1 MSLFNTLRR
10 ALGVNSGDNLEDETQ
25 ISSFDQAGLT
35 GDETTGAVAGTTNV
49 NTSAL
54 PPQVVDNAQTQTDI
68 TTGTG
73 TGTGTTSQT
82 GGGTPPPPF
91 ATPGIAGR
99 QTGTGTQTGTAGG
112 STFSPQFIAGGG
124 SGGGLDVRVLPGQV
138 VTTTDE
144 KGQKSKSIQD
154 LIEIGGTGFDDEVLA
169 RKLRRQAA
177 MPDLKNEDYYPNQP
191 FTQAQTAWGDPIF
204 SGAGAL
210 FPMAAYDAQRKAR
223 AQAEIDEAK
232 RNVMQIKIPEIKTG
246 AYVQRFRDGYTQE
259 VMALVDEAT
268 KATGGNR
275 KKAYQYLTQTGK
287 LDALQNRYEGVA
299 RSIDQTADRAKEFL
313 KNAQEKSTT
322 MYFSPEGV
330 RAATNF
336 MNGMD
341 AFSKGEITPDQ
352 LNQLEQQFRTA
363 ERWDNYK
370 ERNMKLLTADEK
382 IPTAE
387 QMNAQ
392 PSQEDMASYQE
403 QLKLPNATEDY
414 QTWIFVKKYSD
425 LNKQKVLDGI
435 VLPFFSQNPTAMEQ
449 LANENETPE
458 QTANRIADSIVALRG
473 RQIEVGQREKNPSA
487 RSTTIVNFNPTG
499 GKEGMGFHES
509 TLLSESQIRENLNKN
524 RQNKSLTNEQ
534 LIDQS
539 FGGSWRA
546 RPNDPY
552 VRASV
557 PGQIYDATTTPL
569 RYSDYLQPTGI
580 SGQGSPD
587 RQWNTISQKG
597 LETIGAKSTAETPKF
612 AKIVGV
618 EMSWAV
624 RDPKTNQWNMVTA
637 DNLKEYGMPP
647 NAKMVIIE
655 QNLLYNEPSEG
666 VSTTMETPDGS
677 KITTPA
683 GTEKGP
689 RKAIKAVR
697 VLEATPQN
705 VKFYDDI
712 TNPTR
717 SNEGAYGVPKSGTAT
732 TPSTGQNI
740 SLK

>member
-10 ALGVNSGDNLEDETQ
+10 ALGVNAGDDLQDETQ
-25 ISSFDQAGLT
+25 MNPFDQAGLT
-35 GDETTGAVAGTTNV
+35 GDETTGTVTGATNV
-49 NTSAL
+49 NTGAL
-54 PPQVVDNAQTQTDI
+54 PQNVVDNATQTQTTI
-68 TTGTG
+68 PTETTGAQATG
-73 TGTGTTSQT
+73 QVAGQGT
-82 GGGTPPPPF
+82 
-91 ATPGIAGR
+91 
-99 QTGTGTQTGTAGG
+99 QTGTGTKPPPLATPGIVGG
-112 STFSPQFIAGGG
+112 GNTFSPQFIAGGGG

-177 MPDLKNEDYYPNQP
+177 MPELKNEDYYPNQP

-403 QLKLPNATEDY
+403 QLKLPNATQDY
-414 QTWIFVKKYSD
+414 QTWIFVKKYTD
-425 LNKQKVLDGI
+425 LNKKKVMEGI

-449 LANENETPE
+449 LANENETPA
-458 QTANRIADSIVALRG
+458 QTADRIAESILALRG
-473 RQIEVGQREKNPSA
+473 REIEVGQREKNPSA
-487 RSTTIVNFNPTG
+487 RTNINITSGGTTTEEPYYETINAKRDEIIGGTKDAIDKINKSNLQGQQRAGALQGTFKNMFRGISDQGEVTKGYVGFEPVNVKPYNFEVQPSMLKDYMVFDAKSKTFRNANDTDFRLSEDKDENKSQFNTRSAGGNLVKQEIVLMTPTRQLVAWDAKDIPAGSELFVLQEIVIDYEPKGTDVSGATKSAKSKTVYSIGPITQNFKVADETFQRFT
-499 GKEGMGFHES
+499 KEES
-509 TLLSESQIRENLNKN
+509 TK
-524 RQNKSLTNEQ
+524 
-534 LIDQS
+534 
-539 FGGSWRA
+539 
-546 RPNDPY
+546 
-552 VRASV
+552 
-557 PGQIYDATTTPL
+557 
-569 RYSDYLQPTGI
+569 
-580 SGQGSPD
+580 GQGQPF
-587 RQWNTISQKG
+587 
-597 LETIGAKSTAETPKF
+597 KF
-612 AKIVGV
+612 GK
-618 EMSWAV
+618 
-624 RDPKTNQWNMVTA
+624 
-637 DNLKEYGMPP
+637 
-647 NAKMVIIE
+647 
-655 QNLLYNEPSEG
+655 
-666 VSTTMETPDGS
+666 
-677 KITTPA
+677 
-683 GTEKGP
+683 
-689 RKAIKAVR
+689 
-697 VLEATPQN
+697 
-705 VKFYDDI
+705 
-712 TNPTR
+712 
-717 SNEGAYGVPKSGTAT
+717 
-732 TPSTGQNI
+732 
-740 SLK
+740 

>member
-10 ALGVNSGDNLEDETQ
+10 ALGVNAGDDLQDETQ
-25 ISSFDQAGLT
+25 MNPFDQAGLT
-35 GDETTGAVAGTTNV
+35 GNETTGTVAGATNV
-49 NTSAL
+49 NTGAL
-54 PPQVVDNAQTQTDI
+54 PQNVVDNATQTQTTI
-68 TTGTG
+68 PTETGTQPTGQVAGQGTQAGAQTGAQAGTG
-73 TGTGTTSQT
+73 TK
-82 GGGTPPPPF
+82 PPPL
-91 ATPGIAGR
+91 ATPGIV
-99 QTGTGTQTGTAGG
+99 GG
-112 STFSPQFIAGGG
+112 GNTFSPQFIAGGG

-169 RKLRRQAA
+169 RKLRRQAG
-177 MPDLKNEDYYPNQP
+177 MPELKNEDYYPNQP

-287 LDALQNRYEGVA
+287 LDALQNKYEGVA
-299 RSIDQTADRAKEFL
+299 KSIDQTADRAKEFL

-363 ERWDNYK
+363 ERWSDYK
-370 ERNMKLLTADEK
+370 EREMKLLTADEK

-392 PSQEDMASYQE
+392 PSQEDKASFQE
-403 QLKLPNATEDY
+403 QLKLPGATEDY
-414 QTWIFVKKYSD
+414 QTWIFVKKYTD
-425 LNKQKVLDGI
+425 LNKKKVMEGI

-449 LANENETPE
+449 LANENETPA
-458 QTANRIADSIVALRG
+458 QTADRIAESILALRG
-473 RQIEVGQREKNPSA
+473 REIEVGQREKNPRGGISI
-487 RSTTIVNFNPTG
+487 RTTSGGQKQEKTYYQSIDERKAEIMKQAKEMKPANVAQAKQFSEQIFGGGTADELIFGTKAFDWPTINESIASMPYSELYEPNATDFNTKQEVFFGRVNKTNAGISSNENTAKNLKIQSVITG
-499 GKEGMGFHES
+499 FVSKGKDGQVRIYSNLDATKKPLTDDYKPYLIQVVTDEKYE
-509 TLLSESQIRENLNKN
+509 TSESDIDVTDLESLIVKMNSTK
-524 RQNKSLTNEQ
+524 KSPAKSG
-534 LIDQS
+534 IYYR
-539 FGGSWRA
+539 F
-546 RPNDPY
+546 
-552 VRASV
+552 V
-557 PGQIYDATTTPL
+557 PLDRTTATT
-569 RYSDYLQPTGI
+569 YDKKA
-580 SGQGSPD
+580 D
-587 RQWNTISQKG
+587 
-597 LETIGAKSTAETPKF
+597 KSTATTGGTSPQE
-612 AKIVGV
+612 IEVSGSV
-618 EMSWAV
+618 E
-624 RDPKTNQWNMVTA
+624 
-637 DNLKEYGMPP
+637 NL
-647 NAKMVIIE
+647 
-655 QNLLYNEPSEG
+655 
-666 VSTTMETPDGS
+666 
-677 KITTPA
+677 
-683 GTEKGP
+683 
-689 RKAIKAVR
+689 
-697 VLEATPQN
+697 
-705 VKFYDDI
+705 
-712 TNPTR
+712 
-717 SNEGAYGVPKSGTAT
+717 
-732 TPSTGQNI
+732 
-740 SLK
+740 